1 MTAIQLGKGLPNR
14 LPNRPPLP
22 NPVRQLA
29 EVRQIACLTKNALL
43 TPINKGVQRVV
54 RQLGKLGTNSH
65 ISMKEGG
72 RDGSLPNLPN
82 QSKSDPN
89 SPARPAHQKGPT
101 P

>member
-14 LPNRPPLP
+14 LPNRPSLP

-29 EVRQIACLTKNALL
+29 EVRQIACLTKNTLL
-43 TPINKGVQRVV
+43 TPINKEVQRVV
-54 RQLGKLGTNSH
+54 RQLGKLGTGSH
-65 ISMKEGG
+65 IPRKEGG
-72 RDGSLPNLPN
+72 GDGVLPNLPN
-82 QSKSDPN
+82 QSKSYTN

>member
-14 LPNRPPLP
+14 LPNRPLLP
-22 NPVRQLA
+22 NWVRQLPW
-29 EVRQIACLTKNALL
+29 VRQIACLTKIALL

-54 RQLGKLGTNSH
+54 RQLGKLGTGSH

-72 RDGSLPNLPN
+72 RDGVLPNLPN

-89 SPARPAHQKGPT
+89 SPARTAHQKGPT